1 MVAGLKAL
9 AARYLLQEQRAK
21 GGPIDPVARFHL
33 GNGARFAGLS
43 WRGDVSDAGLRRSF
57 GLMAHYE
64 YDLAALDAR
73 AQAYADSGEPGVR
86 AGARAALA

>member
-1 MVAGLKAL
+1 MEAAL
-9 AARYLLQEQRAK
+9 LIGKISPEPRANH
-21 GGPIDPVARFHL
+21 D
-33 GNGARFAGLS
+33 
-43 WRGDVSDAGLRRSF
+43 LRRSF

-86 AGARAALA
+86 AGARDALA